1 MEEDIFIEKI
11 ELKKVRHIANFEIP
25 VSKTERKH
33 IIFTGINGSGKTSV
47 LLELVK
53 YFQCLDNWENM
64 LIFFNNSLI
73 EPVRMTTNA
82 HPLAYPTWSYRLPG
96 KTNTANFITAFF
108 RAKRDNQSIAPKGI
122 NKVNIKP
129 LYNIAENAGTDFI
142 QYIVNLKADR
152 SFAKDSNEQDEVRK
166 IDEWFDY
173 FEKAL
178 FVLFD
183 KENTRLEFDRKNYNF
198 NILEPGKEPYNLN
211 QLSDGYSAIFN
222 IVAELIMRMEQ
233 YKSKN
238 YDVQG
243 IVLIDEIET
252 HLHIELQKKI
262 LPFLTAF
269 FPRIQFIVTTHSPF
283 VISSIDNAVICDLE
297 KRTVVSDD
305 LSAYTSEAL
314 VEDYFD
320 SDQYSNLLKSELTE
334 YAKLMSADTLDSAQT
349 NRLAELEQRFD
360 KVPGM
365 SEELTGKI
373 QQIKLA
379 RISKQR

>member
-1 MEEDIFIEKI
+1 
-11 ELKKVRHIANFEIP
+11 
-25 VSKTERKH
+25 
-33 IIFTGINGSGKTSV
+33 
-47 LLELVK
+47 
-53 YFQCLDNWENM
+53 
-64 LIFFNNSLI
+64 
-73 EPVRMTTNA
+73 
-82 HPLAYPTWSYRLPG
+82 
-96 KTNTANFITAFF
+96 
-108 RAKRDNQSIAPKGI
+108 
-122 NKVNIKP
+122 
-129 LYNIAENAGTDFI
+129 
-142 QYIVNLKADR
+142 
-152 SFAKDSNEQDEVRK
+152 VRK

-198 NILEPGKEPYNLN
+198 NIIEPGKEPYNLN

-233 YKSKN
+233 SKSKS
-238 YDVQG
+238 YDAQG

-262 LPFLTAF
+262 LPFLTTF

-305 LSAYTSEAL
+305 LSAYTSEVL

-320 SDQYSNLLKSELTE
+320 SDQYSNLLKSELSE
-334 YAKLMSADTLDSAQT
+334 YAKLMSADTVDSAQT

-360 KVPGM
+360 KVPSM

-373 QQIKLA
+373 RQIKLA

>member
-1 MEEDIFIEKI
+1 M
-11 ELKKVRHIANFEIP
+11 
-25 VSKTERKH
+25 
-33 IIFTGINGSGKTSV
+33 
-47 LLELVK
+47 
-53 YFQCLDNWENM
+53 
-64 LIFFNNSLI
+64 
-73 EPVRMTTNA
+73 
-82 HPLAYPTWSYRLPG
+82 
-96 KTNTANFITAFF
+96 
-108 RAKRDNQSIAPKGI
+108 
-122 NKVNIKP
+122 
-129 LYNIAENAGTDFI
+129 
-142 QYIVNLKADR
+142 KADR
-152 SFAKDSNEQDEVRK
+152 SFARDSNEQDEVRK

-198 NILEPGKEPYNLN
+198 NIIEPGKEPYNLN

-233 YKSKN
+233 SKSKS
-238 YDVQG
+238 YDAQG

-262 LPFLTAF
+262 LPFLTTF

-305 LSAYTSEAL
+305 LSAYTSEVL

-320 SDQYSNLLKSELTE
+320 SDQYSNLLKSELSE
-334 YAKLMSADTLDSAQT
+334 YAKLMSADTVDSAQT

-360 KVPGM
+360 KVPSM

-373 QQIKLA
+373 RQIKLA